1 MPKHYEIR
9 ADFDAKTIV
18 VYQAYSTN
26 IGIPALKNQKF
37 VAPFSFNRMTWIKP
51 SFLWLM
57 HRSNWGQKANQEMI
71 LAVRITREGWDEA
84 LSKGVLTGYQ
94 PSVHTNFQA
103 WQEQFEK
110 AHVHIQWDP
119 ERSIKG
125 ADLQIDSIQV
135 GLSRHIIQKFVDE
148 WIVEIKDYTP
158 LVHKI
163 YQLLRKGDLQNAKR
177 HLPPEKV
184 YSVPDTIAKQLMIST

>member
-26 IGIPALKNQKF
+26 ISIPALKNQKF

-94 PSVHTNFQA
+94 PSVHTNFQV

-119 ERSIKG
+119 ERSIKV

-184 YSVPDTIAKQLMIST
+184 YSVPDTIAKQLMTST